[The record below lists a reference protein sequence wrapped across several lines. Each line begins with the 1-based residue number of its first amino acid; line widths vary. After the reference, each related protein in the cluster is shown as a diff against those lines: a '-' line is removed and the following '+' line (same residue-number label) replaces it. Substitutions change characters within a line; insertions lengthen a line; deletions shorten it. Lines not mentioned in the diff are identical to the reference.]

1 MKKRKLNFGAAA
13 FCILVISSVSSHADE
28 LFGVHGEIQY
38 WQAKNSGGFGL
49 SPTNDDWTWNSKGA
63 TRLSLSINHFLPF
76 IPNVMVERQVLKSSG
91 TLAHI
96 KNYTIGNTL
105 YPAPTDGSPV
115 SLMADWDLGHDTLTL
130 YYRLLDNSLIEFYF
144 GVSAK
149 KFNGDMLLNI
159 ASEPFKRE
167 INETIAMGYLRLTA
181 GLPLTGLSLRAQG
194 QPISIGDH
202 DSYDMEAS
210 LRYQF
215 LDSLVL
221 DGVFSVGYRA
231 FSLKLDN
238 ASGLYSDFE
247 VKGPFINLSL
257 HF

>member
-1 MKKRKLNFGAAA
+1 MKNNKLVFGAAA
-13 FCILVISSVSSHADE
+13 LSIFAASSFSSHADL
-28 LFGVHGEIQY
+28 LFGVHGEVQY
-38 WQAKNSGGFGL
+38 WQAKNSGSFGL
-49 SPTNDDWTWNSKGA
+49 SPANDDWAWKSEGA
-63 TRLSLSINHFLPF
+63 TRLSLSFNHFLPLV
-76 IPNVMVERQVLKSSG
+76 PNVMVERQLLKSSG
-91 TLAHI
+91 TLAHTED
-96 KNYTIGNTL
+96 YTIGNTV
-105 YPAPTDGSPV
+105 YPAPVGGTPV
-115 SLMADWDLGHDTLTL
+115 NLTTNWDLGHDTLTL
-130 YYRLLDNSLIEFYF
+130 YYRLFDNSLVEFYF

-159 ASEPFKRE
+159 GGTTLKQD
-167 INETIAMGYLRLTA
+167 IDETIPMGYLRLSA
-181 GLPLTGLSLRAQG
+181 GLPLTGLSIRAQG
-194 QPISIGDH
+194 HPVSIGDH

-221 DGVFSVGYRA
+221 DGVLSVGYRA

-247 VKGPFINLSL
+247 VKGPFLNLSL